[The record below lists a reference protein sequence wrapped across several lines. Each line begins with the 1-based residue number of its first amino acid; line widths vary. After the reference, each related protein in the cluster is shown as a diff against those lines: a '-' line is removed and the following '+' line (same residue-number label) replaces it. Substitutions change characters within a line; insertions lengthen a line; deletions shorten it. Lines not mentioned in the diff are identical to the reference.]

1 SNEGAKGLKA
11 VWTDKDN
18 EALVSVLRIQKDA
31 GNQAGNG
38 WKPSVWTIAAAKLL
52 ADGSKNGSEKTSSK
66 CSDHWTNV
74 SQYQW

>member
-1 SNEGAKGLKA
+1 LKA

-18 EALVSVLRIQKDA
+18 KALVSVLHIQKDA
-31 GNQAGNG
+31 GNKAGNG
-38 WKPSVWTIAAAKLL
+38 WKPSVWTIAGAKLL
-52 ADGSKNGSEKTSSK
+52 ADCSKKGSKKTLSK